1 MKLETIG
8 IDKEYLKIIWN
19 KTKGIQELAKAPIT
33 GTKVGACVVGFE
45 EEQPMI
51 YPGFNIELSISYVYH
66 AEEVAM
72 IECIRDNIK
81 PEIVF
86 CTSKSKEE
94 RIAMCGNCRQKL
106 LDANPEC
113 HFVIFD
119 PDGEIKIMGKIKE
132 YMIDNKSWGKLK
144 FE

>member
-1 MKLETIG
+1 MKA
-8 IDKEYLKIIWN
+8 DMVFQKEYLKKIFEYV
-19 KTKGIQELAKAPIT
+19 KRCQESAKAPIT
-33 GTKVGACVVGFE
+33 GTKVGAVALAFKKNGEAELFG
-45 EEQPMI
+45 
-51 YPGFNIELSISYVYH
+51 GFNVELSISYVYH
-66 AEEVAM
+66 AEECAM
-72 IECIRDNIK
+72 MHCIYKGYK
-81 PEIVF
+81 PEIIF